1 MNKPYI
7 IGIAG
12 GSGSGKTFFLKR
24 FLDHFSDDEICLV
37 SQDDYYF
44 PVAQDMT
51 PEENKLYDFDKPSTI
66 NADQFEKDIKTL
78 IAGEVI
84 YKEEYTFNNPNV
96 VPKVLEIKPAPIVI
110 IEGLFIFHFKP
121 IEDLLDMRIFIDADE
136 AVALERRLKRDLIER
151 GYSHD
156 DVMYKWVNHVVP
168 AYREFLLPYK
178 DGCHKIVINNSN
190 TAEGIQAV
198 TDEISADL
206 RKMVLGKV

>member
-24 FLDHFSDDEICLV
+24 FLDHFSADEVCLV

-44 PVAQDMT
+44 PVAHNMT

-66 NADQFEKDIKTL
+66 NAEQFEKDIKTL

-84 YKEEYTFNNPNV
+84 YKEEYTFNNPNI
-96 VPKVLEIKPAPIVI
+96 VPQMLEIKPAPILI

-121 IEDLLDMRIFIDADE
+121 IEELLDMRIFIDADE
-136 AVALERRLKRDLIER
+136 AVALERRLKRDLQER

-156 DVMYKWVNHVVP
+156 DVMYKWENHVVP
-168 AYREFLLPYK
+168 AYKEFLLPYRN
-178 DGCHKIVINNSN
+178 GCHKVIINNAN
-190 TAEGIQAV
+190 AAEGIQAV
-198 TDEISADL
+198 TDEISQEL
-206 RKMVLGKV
+206 RDKLFS